1 MRICEIYQS
10 IQGETYLAG
19 CPTTIIR
26 TAGCNLNCTY
36 CDTRYALEYGKE
48 MAIDEIIRE
57 VKRLDWKYVMLT
69 GGEPLMQRESL
80 ELSKNL
86 IREGFVLS
94 IETNGSYDISSYSED
109 AIIVM
114 DIKTPDSG
122 FSEFNR
128 FENLNFIKKEDCIK
142 FVIASQRDFVWTAN
156 IIREHNIHSR
166 TENIYLSPAAN
177 FVRPNELAIWILEA
191 HLNVK
196 YNPNLHRWIWG
207 DEKGR

>member
-19 CPTTIIR
+19 NPTTIIR

-36 CDTRYALEYGKE
+36 CDTKYALEYGRE
-48 MAIDEIIRE
+48 MTVEEIVE
-57 VKRLDWKYVMLT
+57 KVQTFDWKYVMLT
-69 GGEPLMQRESL
+69 GGEPLMQREAL
-80 ELSKNL
+80 TLSNRL
-86 IREGFVLS
+86 TDLGFILS
-94 IETNGSYDISSYSED
+94 IETNGSYDISSYCSK

-122 FSEFNR
+122 YSNFNR
-128 FENLNFIKKEDCIK
+128 YENILCLKPEDCVK
-142 FVIASQRDFVWTAN
+142 FVIASQKDFVWSAN
-156 IIREHNIHSR
+156 IMKEYKLLNK
-166 TENIYLSPAAN
+166 TENIYFSPADG

-207 DEKGR
+207 DEKRR